1 MHDLNFRWGEL
12 SGEEVDHE
20 ISKAYEEVVHWWRNM
35 FKIPS
40 GGQGKAFV
48 QENGQPIPVL
58 CGCFCKGESSSEGC
72 NGTTGSRTSEAIQT
86 TKSKDHIKYMERR
99 HSLWK
104 QGYFKALLEE
114 GRAIQGRLQP
124 NIRAESMQISRRF
137 AELMGQGKVKEA
149 TRLISDG
156 GSAKVLLMNDQV
168 DEHRTVYDVLFE
180 KHPAGGELQHD
191 IVSKPTGRRVHPVIF
206 EEITGLSIMEAAL
219 HTEGSAGPSGL
230 DAYAWKRMC
239 SSFQKPSTDL
249 CTAVAMTARR
259 MAGAF
264 VDPGPLPPLTACRL
278 VALDKSQ
285 VFDQ

>member
-1 MHDLNFRWGEL
+1 
-12 SGEEVDHE
+12 
-20 ISKAYEEVVHWWRNM
+20 
-35 FKIPS
+35 
-40 GGQGKAFV
+40 
-48 QENGQPIPVL
+48 
-58 CGCFCKGESSSEGC
+58 
-72 NGTTGSRTSEAIQT
+72 
-86 TKSKDHIKYMERR
+86 
-99 HSLWK
+99 
-104 QGYFKALLEE
+104 
-114 GRAIQGRLQP
+114 
-124 NIRAESMQISRRF
+124 MQISRRF

-168 DEHRTVYDVLFE
+168 DEHRTVYDVLFK

-206 EEITGLSIMEAAL
+206 EITGLSIMEAAL

-239 SSFQKPSTDL
+239 SSFKKLSTDL

-264 VDPGPLPPLTACRL
+264 VDPGPLAPLTACRL
-278 VALDKSQ
+278 VALDKSPG
-285 VFDQ
+285 VRPIEVGEVVPRIISKSILSVIRPEI